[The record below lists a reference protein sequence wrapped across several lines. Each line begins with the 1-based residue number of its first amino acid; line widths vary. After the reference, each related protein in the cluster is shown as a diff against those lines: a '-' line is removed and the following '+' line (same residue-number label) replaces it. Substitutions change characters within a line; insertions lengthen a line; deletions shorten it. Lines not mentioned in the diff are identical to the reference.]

1 MSLTILKRMMLVKS
15 RICDGEIY
23 TTNQCG
29 ELVIVKYVNNNI
41 VHVKFLDTGYET
53 ITRAVHIRKG
63 AVKDTSLPSV
73 FGKGVVGNK
82 FPTKSGS
89 KSTEEYLLWT
99 NMLKRCYSE
108 NFNLKYVSYVG
119 CTVSE
124 NFMQYTYFYE
134 WCNSQIGFGV
144 EGFQLDKDILSK
156 GNRVYSEDTC
166 CLVPPEINTLL
177 TRYTKESD
185 TCKGVYY
192 NKKLGKFSAHLLGK
206 YIGLFTTEIEAFY
219 AYKQA
224 KEAYIKEVAEKWRD
238 KIDPRVYEA
247 LISWEISFDDR

>member
-1 MSLTILKRMMLVKS
+1 MMLVKS

-53 ITRAVHIRKG
+53 ITRARQIRKG

-73 FGKGVVGNK
+73 LGKGVVGNL

-89 KSTEEYLLWT
+89 KLTKEYLLWT

-108 NFNLKYVSYVG
+108 NFHLKHVSYVG

-156 GNRVYSEDTC
+156 GNKIYSEDTC
-166 CLVPPEINTLL
+166 VFVPNEINCL
-177 TRYTKESD
+177 TINTESKRGIYPVGVSYNENTRNYSTYMSAYSKLKYLGRYNTPEQAFLAYKIAKES
-185 TCKGVYY
+185 
-192 NKKLGKFSAHLLGK
+192 
-206 YIGLFTTEIEAFY
+206 
-219 AYKQA
+219 
-224 KEAYIKEVAEKWRD
+224 YIKEVAEKWRD
-238 KIDPRVYEA
+238 KIDPRVYDA
-247 LISWEISFDDR
+247 LMKWEINIDD

>member
-1 MSLTILKRMMLVKS
+1 MMLVKS

-53 ITRAVHIRKG
+53 ITRARQIRKG

-73 FGKGVVGNK
+73 LGKGVVGNK

-89 KSTEEYLLWT
+89 KRTKEYLLWT

-108 NFNLKYVSYVG
+108 NFHLKNVSYVG

-124 NFMQYTYFYE
+124 NFMQYTYFY
-134 WCNSQIGFGV
+134 
-144 EGFQLDKDILSK
+144 
-156 GNRVYSEDTC
+156 
-166 CLVPPEINTLL
+166 
-177 TRYTKESD
+177 
-185 TCKGVYY
+185 
-192 NKKLGKFSAHLLGK
+192 
-206 YIGLFTTEIEAFY
+206 
-219 AYKQA
+219 
-224 KEAYIKEVAEKWRD
+224 
-238 KIDPRVYEA
+238 
-247 LISWEISFDDR
+247 